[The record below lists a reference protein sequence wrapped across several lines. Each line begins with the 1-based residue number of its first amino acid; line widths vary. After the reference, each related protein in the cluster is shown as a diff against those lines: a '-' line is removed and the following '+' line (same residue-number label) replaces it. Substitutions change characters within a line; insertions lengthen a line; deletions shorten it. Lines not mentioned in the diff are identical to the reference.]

1 MWHVKLK
8 IMFNIQDVD
17 KYKEEVVDWSKQT
30 NNELKDK
37 IDSLG
42 IKRYGYSQDPVPL
55 KQAVKGK
62 VYDKNGLP
70 SVIGFKMPKT
80 GIWVQKGVSRGH
92 LIANPREAKDWY
104 NSTIEKE
111 IDKLGDIVMNNT
123 GNMIVNALKI
133 F

>member
-1 MWHVKLK
+1 
-8 IMFNIQDVD
+8 MFNIQDVD

-42 IKRYGYSQDPVPL
+42 VTRYPYSRDPVPL
-55 KQAVKGK
+55 KQAIKGK

-70 SVIGFKMPKT
+70 SIIGFKMPKT

-92 LIANPREAKDWY
+92 PIANPREAKDWY

>member
-1 MWHVKLK
+1 
-8 IMFNIQDVD
+8 MFKIQDVN
-17 KYKEEVVDWSKQT
+17 KYKEEVVDWTKEA
-30 NNELKDK
+30 NNKLKDK
-37 IDSLG
+37 IDELG
-42 IKRYGYSQDPVPL
+42 ITRYEYSRDPVPL

-62 VYDKNGLP
+62 VFDKNGLP

-92 LIANPREAKDWY
+92 GIANPRQAKDWY
-104 NSTIEKE
+104 NSTIDNE
-111 IDKLGDIVMNNT
+111 IDKLGDIVMENT